1 MAKIP
6 FNCNIKKMKPY
17 KQLAGQTLVY
27 GLGTIVP
34 RLLNYLLLTPFYTY
48 VVADL
53 SGYGV
58 ISEIYSY
65 IAFLMVLLT
74 YGMETT
80 YFRFSVDD
88 NYNKNQIFNTSF
100 FSLLITTSIFLIIV
114 FTNVSGIS
122 KLIHYESNSQY
133 IIWFS
138 LIVAFDAITA
148 IPFAKLRQ
156 ENKAIK
162 FAIIKIGNILINIG
176 FNLFFFLVCKN
187 AESGWLSNIYNED
200 IGVGYAFLSNLF
212 ASIFSF
218 LVLIPELKYFKFN
231 INFSVYKKMISYALP
246 LLIVGLS
253 GMVNEVADKILIKYI
268 TPEHLKPMEQLG
280 IYSANYKLAVLM
292 TIFIQMFKYA
302 AEPFFFNQAKNIDAK
317 QIYAKVMTYFV
328 IFCLLIFLLV
338 TLYIDIFKYFI
349 GKPFRVGIGVV
360 PIVLLANMFL
370 GIYYNLS
377 VWYKLTNLTRY
388 GALIAIVGVI
398 ITFFI
403 NIVFIP
409 KYGYLASA
417 WATFICY
424 FIMMIISYFMGK
436 KYYKINYNIKKI
448 IIYIILAIILFLIY
462 NYFKINMLYNIIT
475 STILFFIFV
484 FIVIKAEKIKL
495 SDLMGILKK

>member
-1 MAKIP
+1 
-6 FNCNIKKMKPY
+6 MKPY
-17 KQLAGQTLVY
+17 KQLAGQTLIY

-80 YFRFSVDD
+80 YFRFSADSKYD
-88 NYNKNQIFNTSF
+88 KNTIFNTAF
-100 FSLLITTSIFLIIV
+100 FSLIITTSLFLIVV
-114 FTNVSGIS
+114 FTNITNIS
-122 KLIHYESNSQY
+122 SLINYESNPQY

-138 LIVAFDAITA
+138 LIVSFDAITA

-156 ENKAIK
+156 ENKALK
-162 FAIIKIGNILINIG
+162 FALIKIGNILVNIG
-176 FNLFFFLVCKN
+176 FNLFFFLICKN
-187 AESGWLSNIYNED
+187 SETTWLREIYSED

-218 LVLIPELKYFKFN
+218 LLVIPELKYFRFK
-231 INFSVYKKMISYALP
+231 IDFSVYRKMLNYALP
-246 LLIVGLS
+246 LLVVGLA
-253 GMVNEVADKILIKYI
+253 GMVNEVADKLFIKYI
-268 TPEHLKPMEQLG
+268 TPEQLKPMEQLG

-302 AEPFFFNQAKNIDAK
+302 AEPFFFNQAKNTDAK
-317 QIYAKVMTYFV
+317 HIYAQVMNYFV

-349 GKPFRVGIGVV
+349 GEPFRVGIGVV
-360 PIVLLANMFL
+360 PVILFANIFL

-388 GALIAIVGVI
+388 GALISIVGVV
-398 ITFFI
+398 ITLII
-403 NIVFIP
+403 NILFIP
-409 KYGYLASA
+409 QFGYWASA
-417 WATFICY
+417 WATFLCY
-424 FIMMIISYFMGK
+424 FIMMVLSFFIGK
-436 KYYKINYNIKKI
+436 RHYKINYNVKR
-448 IIYIILAIILFLIY
+448 IILYTAVTVIIFLIY
-462 NYFKINMLYNIIT
+462 TYLKTSLLYNLIL
-475 STILFFIFV
+475 STLLIFSFLFLVAKI
-484 FIVIKAEKIKL
+484 EKIRVV
-495 SDLMGILKK
+495 DLLAIFKR